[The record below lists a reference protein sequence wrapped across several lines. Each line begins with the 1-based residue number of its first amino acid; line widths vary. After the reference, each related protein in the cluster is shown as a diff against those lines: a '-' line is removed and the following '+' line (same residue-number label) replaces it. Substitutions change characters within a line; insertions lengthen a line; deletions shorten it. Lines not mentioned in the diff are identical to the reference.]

1 MSDSLGQEPLGQ
13 EPLQQNLKPHSQ
25 NRKWWALIAVS
36 IASFLGC
43 IDFTIVNTALPA
55 IQQSLQVEF
64 RELQWVVN
72 AFILALSSTLVLV
85 GRLADIFGRLKVLSI
100 GLILFGVASLL
111 AGLTTDLNSLIAAR
125 VLQGIGCAVLYTA
138 SAAIVANAFEPSE
151 QGKAFGILFGANGIG
166 LAVGPVAGGLI
177 TATWGWQWIFLINV
191 PFIILSLVLS
201 WKNVT
206 ESRVENN
213 QGIDWIG
220 AILLL
225 IALPSLI
232 LAIVQGSDWG
242 WSSPVTLAVLA
253 LAVLSLAIFVAVEL
267 TVTSPILDLRLF
279 LNSRFV
285 ASAVASSG
293 LAIFYCAAFFVMP
306 LYLSIVRHDDI
317 NTIGWLLLPTTLG
330 VAFLSPVV
338 GRLVDKK
345 GPSFL
350 FKSGLVL
357 FGVSA
362 LIQTTFSASTPVWT
376 LLLAFV
382 IFGVAWA
389 AVLGPSTVQAISSV
403 PQESSSVA
411 VGTLTTLHNIGGC
424 VGLAVGVLVYRYFAA
439 EKLADLSHTAKDAV
453 WLQQAVSNPEQA
465 IHLLSEKLNVADVV
479 LSEWVAQS
487 FITGYQAVMWYLL
500 MSVIVALA
508 LIFYTLRKPVLLSQ
522 SSSSGQTSA
531 SAEAVTNA
539 SQGS

>member
-1 MSDSLGQEPLGQ
+1 MSESLPKE
-13 EPLQQNLKPHSQ
+13 LQHNQLSQHQTHSP

-55 IQQSLQVEF
+55 IQQDLQVEF
-64 RELQWVVN
+64 RDLQWVIN

-85 GRLADIFGRLKVLSI
+85 GRLADIFGRLKVLSA
-100 GLILFGVASLL
+100 GLIVFGVASAL
-111 AGLTTDLNSLIAAR
+111 AGLTTELHWLIAAR
-125 VLQGIGCAVLYTA
+125 ILQGIGCAVLYTA

-151 QGKAFGILFGANGIG
+151 QGKAFGILFAANGIG

-177 TATWGWQWIFLINV
+177 TAAWGWQWIFLINV

-206 ESRVENN
+206 ESKIEHHN
-213 QGIDWIG
+213 GIDWIG

-225 IALPSLI
+225 VALPSLI

-242 WSSPVTLAVLA
+242 WTSPVTLAVLS
-253 LAVLSLAIFVAVEL
+253 LAVLSLTLFAAVEL
-267 TVTSPILDLRLF
+267 KVKSPILDLRLF

-285 ASAVASSG
+285 ASAVASSS
-293 LAIFYCAAFFVMP
+293 LAVFYCAAFFVMP

-350 FKSGLVL
+350 FKTGLVL
-357 FGVSA
+357 FAVSA
-362 LIQTTFSASTPVWT
+362 LIQTTFSATTPVWT

-382 IFGVAWA
+382 VFGVAWA

-424 VGLAVGVLVYRYFAA
+424 VGLAVGVLIYRHFAA
-439 EKLADLSHTAKDAV
+439 EKLGALSSTPKEAT

-465 IHLLSEKLNVADVV
+465 IHLLAGKLNVTDAALGD
-479 LSEWVAQS
+479 WVSQS
-487 FITGYQAVMWYLL
+487 FIAGYQAVMWYLL
-500 MSVIVALA
+500 ISVVAALA
-508 LIFYTLRKPVLLSQ
+508 IIFYALRKPVILTVS
-522 SSSSGQTSA
+522 TA
-531 SAEAVTNA
+531 STTPAAEGA
-539 SQGS
+539 SNG